1 MPDLFNPTEWISIR
15 EAAELAECSSVTL
28 RWLARGGRISGRKRG
43 RDWSLEKDR
52 VLAYMKEMERLGT
65 AKHDPRRTGEA
76 RGTLAP
82 HFVSVCQACRV
93 SGR

>member
-1 MPDLFNPTEWISIR
+1 MDHHPTS
-15 EAAELAECSSVTL
+15 AGASGYTSVTL
-28 RWLARGGRISGRKRG
+28 RWLAGEGRISRRERE
-43 RDWSLEKDR
+43 RDWCLEKDN
-52 VLAYMKEMERLGT
+52 VLAYVKEMERLGT

-82 HFVSVCQACRV
+82 RFVSVCQACRV